1 MPSGR
6 GARKGASNLTAAGI
20 IASDAARRL
29 ASRLTGRDLP
39 LPWMTALD
47 SRAITHIVRRADPRY
62 VLEWGSGHST
72 GRFPREAPHLERW
85 VSVEHDAAW
94 HERIKERERH
104 GAVKLALVPPDGPGA
119 TVGGRAT
126 FKDYVSF
133 PAGLG
138 LRFDLV
144 IIDGMD
150 RLECLRATPALLSER
165 GLMVLHDAQRY
176 DYAALLGGLGPHV
189 ELEDP
194 RNGFRILV
202 VGARTDPRS
211 VLDIA
216 YLEGLYATV
225 GEMHGRLVG
234 SLGPAYL
241 ALSFR

>member
-6 GARKGASNLTAAGI
+6 GARKDTSRLTAVGI
-20 IASDAARRL
+20 VASDAARRL
-29 ASRLTGRDLP
+29 VSRLTGKDLP

-47 SRAITHIVRRADPRY
+47 SRAVAHIVRSADPRY

-72 GRFPREAPHLERW
+72 GRFPREATHLKRW
-85 VSVEHDAAW
+85 VTVEHDAAW

-104 GAVKLALVPPDGPGA
+104 GAVELALVPPDRPAASGGDGP
-119 TVGGRAT
+119 T
-126 FKDYVSF
+126 FKDYVAY

-144 IIDGMD
+144 IIDGQA

-165 GLMVLHDAQRY
+165 GLMILHDAHRY
-176 DYAALLGGLGPHV
+176 DYAALLGGLGPPV

-211 VLDIA
+211 VLDMA
-216 YLEGLYATV
+216 FLEGLYAAV
-225 GEMHGRLVG
+225 GAMHGRLER
-234 SLGPAYL
+234 SLGTAFL
-241 ALSFR
+241 ALTFR